1 MPVFKSSV
9 SIEQP
14 ADAVFDFVR
23 DVRNLPR
30 YFDECTAADSTDG
43 DRVRVTTRE
52 DGRTTAGE
60 AWFRIHEGHRRR
72 IEWGSDGPDDYH
84 GWLEVD
90 PEGAVCSVTVEIH
103 TSADGERSLDESL
116 DRILY
121 TLKGILE
128 PG

>member
-14 ADAVFDFVR
+14 ADVVFEFVR

-30 YFDECTAADSTDG
+30 YFDVLTAVDPADG
-43 DRVRVTTRE
+43 DRVRVTTE
-52 DGRTTAGE
+52 GEGRSTVRE
-60 AWFRIHEGHRRR
+60 AWFRVHEGHRRR
-72 IEWGSDGPDDYH
+72 VEWGSDGPGDYH

-90 PEGAVCSVTVEIH
+90 PEGAVCSVTVEIQA
-103 TSADGERSLDESL
+103 TPDDDSSVDESL
-116 DRILY
+116 DRALFA
-121 TLKGILE
+121 LKGLLE